1 VDRTIRICSLVAAM
15 ALASAGQAA
24 DSNAEVDLFWQAQR
38 AELVGEPAAA
48 IKNYNRLLG
57 KLPDSPVAVDRL
69 FQSAVA
75 HGDLP
80 SALKAAR
87 ARELADSGDP
97 ADPLLF
103 YVDAWRRKDWAM
115 AEQSSAMLQ
124 QGGIFGFM
132 APILNAWIETAKGKK
147 GSISNATLSE
157 NGTTA
162 YYANDQLIYLSL
174 AHGDTEGA
182 ERRLTSFPG
191 FGEDY
196 ARHMAMSA
204 AEHLSR
210 NGQAEFADAMLV
222 HIGAETLPASD
233 KAGAFSGEVAVAAL
247 FSRLSDQLDEQGV
260 TDQALYFAR
269 LAQWVAPD
277 SAYGRMTL
285 AKRLAGMSRPDEAD
299 AILAG
304 IGETRPQWSWA
315 LGDRARILLAADKK
329 AEALAL
335 IQSAR
340 AKRPSASD
348 LMLLEAQQR
357 EAGSD
362 LAGAVKLYRSLVQDA
377 DAIGAKNGR
386 RVTYRLL
393 LAQALNLLGD
403 WPTGKAV
410 LEEALAL
417 APQNPLI
424 LNSLGYGLLERRE
437 DVKRGFELVSKAH
450 GLAPQSPAITDSL
463 GWGHYLNGDYAKA
476 VPLLEMAVEGAINDV
491 TINEHLGDAYWKVG
505 RAIEARYAWRA
516 AVLQA
521 EGDEAKRIAAKIDTG
536 WSEATAAP

>member
-1 VDRTIRICSLVAAM
+1 MDRIIRICSFAA
-15 ALASAGQAA
+15 AIAFASAAHAA

-38 AELVGEPAAA
+38 AELVGQPVAA
-48 IKNYNRLLG
+48 IKNYNRLLA
-57 KLPDSPVAVDRL
+57 KLPDSAVAVDRL

-103 YVDAWRRKDWAM
+103 FVDAWRRKDWAV
-115 AEQSSAMLQ
+115 AEQAAATLQ

-132 APILNAWIETAKGKK
+132 APILNAWTETAKGRK

-162 YYANDQLIYLSL
+162 YYANDQLVYLSL
-174 AHGDTEGA
+174 ANGDTNSA

-210 NGQAEFADAMLV
+210 NGQAEFAEAMLV
-222 HIGAETLPASD
+222 HIGAEALPASG
-233 KAGAFSGEVAVAAL
+233 KATAFAGEVALAAL
-247 FSRLSDQLDEQGV
+247 FARLSDQLEEQGV
-260 TDQALYFAR
+260 ADQALYFAR
-269 LAQWVAPD
+269 LAQWIAPD
-277 SAYGRMTL
+277 SAYARMTL
-285 AKRLAGMSRPDEAD
+285 AKRLADASRSAEAD
-299 AILAG
+299 AFLAG
-304 IGETRPQWSWA
+304 IAESRPQWSWA
-315 LGDRARILLAADKK
+315 LGDRARILLADEKK

-335 IQSAR
+335 LQAAR
-340 AKRPSASD
+340 LKRPKATD
-348 LMLLEAQQR
+348 LILLEAQQR
-357 EAGSD
+357 EANKD
-362 LAGAVKLYRSLVQDA
+362 LAGAATLYRSLVQDA
-377 DAIGAKNGR
+377 DATGAKNGR

-393 LAQALNLLGD
+393 LAQALNQQGD
-403 WPTGKAV
+403 WQAGKAV
-410 LEEALAL
+410 LEEALVL
-417 APQNPLI
+417 APQNALI

-450 GLAPQSPAITDSL
+450 ALAPQSPAITDSL

-491 TINEHLGDAYWKVG
+491 TINEHLGDAYWQVG

-516 AVLQA
+516 AALRA
-521 EGDEAKRIAAKIDTG
+521 EGDEAKRITAKIDTG